1 MKTLDLTGCGSWE
14 PGLDLTPCSGG
25 AAMPFDCSLS
35 VWGIDGVLYQEG
47 GVWSNPCPAFYD
59 VVPLTTTTPATP

>member
-25 AAMPFDCSLS
+25 GAVYDCNDS
-35 VWGIDGVLYQEG
+35 VWHEDGDMYDEG
-47 GVWSNPCPAFYD
+47 GMWYNNCKAFYD
-59 VVPLTTTTPATP
+59 TVPLTSDEPLKD